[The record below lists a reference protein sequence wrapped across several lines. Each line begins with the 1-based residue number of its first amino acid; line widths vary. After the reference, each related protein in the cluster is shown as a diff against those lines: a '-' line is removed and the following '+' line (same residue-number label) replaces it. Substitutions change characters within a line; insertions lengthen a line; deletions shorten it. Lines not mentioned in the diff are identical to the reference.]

1 MGMEARAEI
10 ASDVTDC
17 VGSGVEGAD
26 VVGVELWLG
35 VGSGLA
41 DSEADWVGVLVTWG
55 LISA

>member
-1 MGMEARAEI
+1 MDARAEI
-10 ASDVTDC
+10 ASDVTDR